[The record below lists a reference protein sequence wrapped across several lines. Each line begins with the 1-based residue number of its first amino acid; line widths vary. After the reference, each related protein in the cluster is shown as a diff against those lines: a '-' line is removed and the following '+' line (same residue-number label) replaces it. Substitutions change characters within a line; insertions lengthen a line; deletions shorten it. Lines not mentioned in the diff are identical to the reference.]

1 MKPCDAIMAAIREG
15 YGTQASI
22 LREAEWIL
30 ALDPRCTCT
39 GAELRCAWTW
49 LVERGCITYRG
60 HAWHPTPACAEAC

>member
-30 ALDPRCTCT
+30 ALDPRCACT
-39 GAELRCAWTW
+39 GIQGQFW
-49 LVERGCITYRG
+49 GK
-60 HAWHPTPACAEAC
+60 